1 MHYVFNFGSFDQ
13 EDEKKYIL
21 NIISKLFSKKE
32 QTLKERTKD
41 AISKCHEYLRETF
54 DPSIYLCYYIRLVED
69 KTRNN
74 FDTSLYENL
83 IKIVNYK
90 PDKEVNL
97 EEKGDLLDKID
108 EPLKSSITKEIVNNK

>member
-54 DPSIYLCYYIRLVED
+54 DPSYIFML
-69 KTRNN
+69 
-74 FDTSLYENL
+74 LY
-83 IKIVNYK
+83 KI
-90 PDKEVNL
+90 
-97 EEKGDLLDKID
+97 G
-108 EPLKSSITKEIVNNK
+108 